1 MAGSERPMIEMEKL
15 TRRFGGLTAVEDLTL
30 RIHEGEVVGLLGPN
44 GAGKTTTVRMLT
56 GLIGTT
62 SGTARVAGHRVGD
75 PDQAQAIRRLV
86 GLLPE
91 EAGLYA
97 DLTPPQLLDFF
108 ARLYQV
114 PKPARAERI
123 EMLLVRLS
131 LWDRRNDRVNTF
143 SKGMR
148 QRLAIARALVHD
160 PPVLFL
166 DEPTANLDPEGAKAV
181 REFLVQLRQDRRT
194 IVLNTHH
201 LEEAERVCDR
211 VAILDTRLIAV
222 GTPAELRRSPGQ
234 PTTTVQLEAVTDA
247 VLAAVRATGLGPPT
261 VAGTS
266 VTVAV
271 ADPARDNPDLVAAI
285 VGAGGRVQ
293 FVSQNV
299 PTLEDAYLSLVEG
312 AS

>member
-1 MAGSERPMIEMEKL
+1 MIEMEHL
-15 TRRFGGLTAVEDLTL
+15 TRRFGDLTAVEDLTL

-75 PDQAQAIRRLV
+75 PHQAQAIRRLV

-97 DLTPPQLLDFF
+97 DLSPRQLLDFY

-114 PKPARAERI
+114 PKPVRAERI
-123 EMLLVRLS
+123 ELLLTRLS
-131 LWDRRNDRVNTF
+131 LWERRDDRVTTF

-148 QRLAIARALVHD
+148 QRLAIARALIHD
-160 PPVLFL
+160 PPILFL

-181 REFLVQLRQDRRT
+181 REFLVQLRQDKRT

-211 VAILDTRLIAV
+211 VAILNTRLVAT
-222 GTPAELRRSPGQ
+222 GTPAELRRSLGR
-234 PTTTVQLEAVTDA
+234 PTTTIQLEAVTDA
-247 VLAAVRATGLGPPT
+247 ILAACPGTATVSGTT
-261 VAGTS
+261 VN
-266 VTVAV
+266 VPV
-271 ADPARDNPDLVAAI
+271 ADPPRDNPDLVAAI
-285 VGAGGRVQ
+285 VRAGGRVQ
-293 FVSQNV
+293 FVTQAV
-299 PTLEDAYLSLVEG
+299 PTLEDAYLNLLEG